1 MAMPKLPSR
10 ADLLATLRH
19 RASVL
24 FVVLQVAV
32 ALAVVANAAF
42 IITGHVRTMQRH
54 SGVQAAGLFSFTQ
67 QWLDVSDI
75 TSKQQIEALNA
86 REDSD
91 LRAIRDLPSVAN
103 AAAIN
108 TLPLT
113 NNLWTTY
120 VADGPS
126 TTGHGVL
133 VSLYSADERARATL
147 GLKLLSGRDFRADE
161 IVPNVA
167 GADDAPPV
175 VIVTAHLAQRL
186 FGGHPAL
193 GRLVYL
199 NKGAA
204 PSRIIGVLDTLQSP
218 AVYQVSDGSV
228 WDSVLLPV
236 RTVSAFTRYI
246 VRAKPGQL
254 DRATAD
260 VKQALY
266 RIDLNRLMTDGS
278 VYKFSDIELDAY
290 EVDRAVT
297 YTMIAI
303 SLIMILIAAGGVF
316 ALTSLWAR
324 RRARSLGVRRALGA
338 RRIDI
343 VALVL
348 GENIFM
354 VAAGCLLG
362 ILLAIGLN
370 MLLMQWYEVDHISI
384 ETVLAATLCMVVVA
398 QIAALQPA
406 LKSGAADPGAVIRVI

>member
-1 MAMPKLPSR
+1 MTLPKPPSR

-19 RASVL
+19 RAAAI

-32 ALAVVANAAF
+32 ALAVVANATF
-42 IITGHVRTMQRH
+42 IINGHVRTMQRH
-54 SGVQAAGLFSFTQ
+54 SGVEGAGLFSFTQ
-67 QWLDVSDI
+67 QWLDVRDVNSAAQL
-75 TSKQQIEALNA
+75 KALNA
-86 REDSD
+86 REESD
-91 LRAIRDLPSVAN
+91 LRAIRQLSSVAS

-120 VADGPS
+120 VADEPS
-126 TTGHGVL
+126 TAGHGVL
-133 VSLYSADERARATL
+133 VSLYNADERARATL
-147 GLKLLSGRDFRADE
+147 GLKLVSGRDFRADE
-161 IVPNVA
+161 IVPKMV

-175 VIVTAHLAQRL
+175 AMITAHLAKRL
-186 FGGHPAL
+186 FGDQPAL
-193 GRLVYL
+193 GQLIYL
-199 NKGAA
+199 NKGAT

-228 WDSVLLPV
+228 WDSVLLPI

-246 VRAKPGQL
+246 VRAKPGQIT
-254 DRATAD
+254 RAASE

-266 RIDLNRLMTDGS
+266 RLDLNRLMTEGS
-278 VYKFSDIELDAY
+278 VYTFSDIALDAY
-290 EVDRAVT
+290 QVDRAVT
-297 YTMIAI
+297 YTMVAI

-338 RRIDI
+338 RRMDI

-354 VAAGCLLG
+354 VAAGCVLG
-362 ILLAIGLN
+362 IVLAVGLN
-370 MLLMQWYEVDHISI
+370 MLLMHWYEVDRMGIA
-384 ETVLAATLCMVVVA
+384 TVLAATVCMILVA

-406 LKSGAADPGAVIRVI
+406 LKSGAADPGAVIRLL

>member
-1 MAMPKLPSR
+1 MVMPKPPSR

-19 RASVL
+19 RAAVI

-32 ALAVVANAAF
+32 ALAVVANATF
-42 IITGHVRTMQRH
+42 IIAGHVRTMQRH
-54 SGVQAAGLFSFTQ
+54 SGVESAGLFSFTQ
-67 QWLDVSDI
+67 QWLDVGDVNSVEQA
-75 TSKQQIEALNA
+75 KALNA
-86 REDSD
+86 RQEAD
-91 LRAIRDLPSVAN
+91 LRAIRDVPSVAN
-103 AAAIN
+103 AAAIS

-120 VADGPS
+120 VAKGPS
-126 TTGHGVL
+126 TAGHGVL
-133 VSLYSADERARATL
+133 VSLYNADERARSTL

-161 IVPNVA
+161 IVPRFS
-167 GADDAPPV
+167 GANDAPPV
-175 VIVTAHLAQRL
+175 VMVTAHLAQRL
-186 FGGHPAL
+186 FGDQPAL

-199 NKGAA
+199 NKGAT

-218 AVYQVSDGSV
+218 AVYQLSDGSI

-246 VRAKPGQL
+246 VRARPGQI
-254 DRATAD
+254 DQATTE

-290 EVDRAVT
+290 QVDRAVT

-303 SLIMILIAAGGVF
+303 SLIMILIAGGGVF

-324 RRARSLGVRRALGA
+324 RRLRSLGVRRALGA

-348 GENIFM
+348 GENIFV
-354 VAAGCLLG
+354 VAAGCVLG
-362 ILLAIGLN
+362 ILLATGLN
-370 MLLMQWYEVDHISI
+370 MLLMQWYEVDRISI
-384 ETVLAATLCMVVVA
+384 ATVLGATLCMMFVA

-406 LKSGAADPGAVIRVI
+406 LKSAASDPGAVMRLI